1 MTSISSQFKIIR
13 DDLNSADKKLADD
26 IEYLSGVVTD
36 FKSSS
41 QNSLESIAKVWGEYG
56 ERKLYVCMYVCRR
69 RPFCAQDLKYMYV
82 CMYVCMYICICV
94 SIYSCMYVV
103 CMRQCMSNSVMYV
116 YMNV

>member
-41 QNSLESIAKVWGEYG
+41 QNSLESIAKVWGDCG
-56 ERKLYVCMYVCRR
+56 ERKLYVCMYVC
-69 RPFCAQDLKYMYV
+69 MYV
-82 CMYVCMYICICV
+82 EEDLSALKTLSICMYVCTYVCTYVSVYLYIH
-94 SIYSCMYVV
+94 V
-103 CMRQCMSNSVMYV
+103 CM
-116 YMNV
+116 